1 MTSRTHDVFAFAS
14 LITIASYYPPSS
26 LNPST
31 LVVSLV
37 GNVVGS
43 LLPDIDQASNRLW
56 DLLPAGNSLGRIF
69 RKLFLAHRTLS
80 HSLLGIFLVHKLLW
94 WFLPKILNPNYL
106 NIDLIYYSA
115 MIGFVSHLVLDL
127 FTEEGL
133 PLLFPVKFKFG
144 FPPISSWRIK
154 TGKWFEKLVVFPGI
168 IIYSIWFAISNQA
181 KFISIFKSIKF

>member
-1 MTSRTHDVFAFAS
+1 MLSRTHDIGAFAA
-14 LITIASYYPPSS
+14 LLTVAAYHPPLF

-31 LVVSLV
+31 LVVSLI
-37 GNVVGS
+37 GNIVGS

-56 DLLPAGNSLGRIF
+56 DLLPAGNLLGKIF

-80 HSLLGIFLVHKLLW
+80 HSLLGIFLVHQFLW
-94 WFLPKILNPNYL
+94 WLLPKILNQNNL
-106 NIDLIYYSA
+106 NITLIYYSL
-115 MIGFVSHLVLDL
+115 MIGFVSHLFLDF

-133 PLLFPVKFKFG
+133 PLFFPIKARIG

-168 IIYSIWFAISNQA
+168 IGYCVWLTINNQE
-181 KFISIFKSIKF
+181 KFVSIFKLIKF